1 MSFKLVSDGMKD
13 TIYPDMAVG
22 GQLLNSIEE
31 LRRVCEFTIDN
42 DYEVIYLVNIPTCAY
57 KIVSTNINEFV
68 YSSIPCEG
76 NYDDFYDSVIK
87 PFTYEEDEELVRLH
101 CNLDYARR
109 NLEEQQSF
117 SFINRMKKNG
127 ELRHILI
134 RVRYYDEE
142 KNNILYCVRDVEEEE
157 RQKDALRLAILNAE
171 RANAAKSDFLARM
184 SHDIRTPM
192 NAVIGMTSIASL
204 YIDDKERVIECLNKI
219 KLSSHFLLS
228 LINDILDM
236 SKIESGKLELS
247 SAEFDFG
254 EMVDSITTIAC
265 NSAMENGVEFNVYME
280 PALKRNYVGDALRLK
295 QIIMNLLSNALKFA
309 PKDEGIVDLRI
320 EPVHSLEKKEIIRF
334 IVQDNGIGVSEEFQ
348 KNMFKPFEQE
358 AKNQRGLVGTGLGLT
373 ITKSLV
379 NLMDG
384 AINVKSSPGEG
395 AIFEVE
401 IPLALPG
408 TDSAAGMKSLSM
420 VYFPDMEIIQP
431 DEDCDF
437 NNEKILLAEDN
448 DLNAEIVVALLELK
462 KLQVVRVENGKQAV
476 EYFEKA
482 VPGEYAAILMD
493 VRMPLMDGLEA
504 ARIIRDLNRPDAKL
518 IPIFALSANAFS
530 EDVAMS
536 LQAGMNEHLS
546 KPIDMDLMFT
556 CLRKYM

>member
-1 MSFKLVSDGMKD
+1 MKD
-13 TIYPDMAVG
+13 AIYPDTPAVG
-22 GQLLNSIEE
+22 QPLNDIEE

-42 DYEVIYLVNIPTCAY
+42 DYEVIYLVNIPTRVY

-68 YSSIPCEG
+68 YSSIPREG

-87 PFTYEEDEELVRLH
+87 PFTYAEDEEFVRIH

-109 NLEEQQSF
+109 NLQDQQSF
-117 SFINRMKKNG
+117 SFVNRMKKNG

-157 RQKDALRLAILNAE
+157 RKKDALRLAILSAE

-204 YIDDKERVIECLNKI
+204 CIDDKERVAECLDKI

-247 SAEFDFG
+247 SSEFDFG
-254 EMVDSITTIAC
+254 EMVDAITTIAC
-265 NSAMENGVEFNVYME
+265 NSALENRVEFKAYMA
-280 PALKRNYVGDALRLK
+280 PVLKRDYVGDALRLN

-309 PKDEGIVDLRI
+309 PKDEGMVNLRI
-320 EPVHSLEKKEIIRF
+320 EPVHCSEHKEIIRF
-334 IVQDNGIGVSEEFQ
+334 IVQDNGIGMSEEFQ
-348 KNMFKPFEQE
+348 KNLFKPFEQE
-358 AKNQRGLVGTGLGLT
+358 AKNQRGLVGTGLGLS

-384 AINVKSSPGEG
+384 VIHVKSSPGNG
-395 AIFEVE
+395 TIFEVE
-401 IPLALPG
+401 IPLALPDA
-408 TDSAAGMKSLSM
+408 DSTAGINSLNIL
-420 VYFPDMEIIQP
+420 YYPDMGVVQP
-431 DEDCDF
+431 DEGYDF
-437 NNEKILLAEDN
+437 NKEKILLAEDN
-448 DLNAEIVVALLELK
+448 DLNAEIVATLLELK
-462 KLQVVRVENGKQAV
+462 NLQVVRVENGKQVV
-476 EYFEKA
+476 EHFEEA
-482 VPGEYAAILMD
+482 APGEYAAILMD

-504 ARIIRDLNRPDAKL
+504 TRIIRELNRPDAGL
-518 IPIFALSANAFS
+518 IPIFALSANAFT

-546 KPIDMDLMFT
+546 KPIDIDLLFS
-556 CLRKYM
+556 CLKKYV